1 MPILMY
7 RDESGVMRTITEK
20 DEENI
25 SSMRNTIRD
34 GLRNI
39 EFDGNWLEDY
49 EAWRAE
55 ERNQF
60 EALLTIKDP
69 FNLACVG
76 DREEF
81 DMSDSKNLRDLDIFC
96 MSLFLSDKLR
106 NTTLKILD
114 EVRKERIR
122 ERKALRLEKYFD
134 LLKAIVDSRQL
145 SACIVTLN
153 DLAEKQLVLQGK
165 RTVDLYGSFYSL
177 REILRKRS
185 VESLYLLLTYWRIKK
200 DRKTL
205 KELIASVVD
214 YIQAYFDEFDK
225 DPEMRLYSPIDGL
238 MTVKKLAVIQ
248 HWLKII
254 AFHTDGIFEKYQ
266 ELKWLM
272 PVDKMADN
280 ITNQISRCEM
290 MYYKSFFS
298 SDDDKTVQQKAV
310 CNHGY
315 GVWRKTVDV
324 MYIVCDIFQILYN
337 YSDEALKKMNTS
349 KAAML
354 EGYDNMVKIRDYY
367 TKNVFFHQ
375 VYFQIERRYLDSQI
389 MEALEEDAENFSR
402 SIDNVL
408 DFVNAIAGDDIEGL
422 MQAKQKYIGTA
433 AAFIS
438 GDQEEKLDDLTTQV
452 VEKIKA
458 TIQKLDM
465 YDELYGA
472 ISGDFD
478 KYASELVKHP
488 QIFNSL
494 VSAEYLYRQYVEGKA
509 PKAKFDY
516 SCISIMYYMALE
528 DFINK
533 LVYIPY
539 SREVLSQ
546 IDSTDLNNKT
556 WQKNESGRYV
566 SSFGKFWFYGKLKQ
580 SCEIGVLGF
589 LFEAIPKE
597 DKFEQWL
604 SRKFPSI
611 DLNAVKAFGSK
622 LKRVSPRRN
631 DAAHGGNYLTYSDVC
646 TDKHNVYDVV
656 VQNYR
661 GMIVELMELCFG

>member
-1 MPILMY
+1 
-7 RDESGVMRTITEK
+7 MRPITEK

-25 SSMRNTIRD
+25 TSMRNNIRD
-34 GLRNI
+34 GLQNI
-39 EFDGNWLEDY
+39 EFDGNWLDDY
-49 EAWRAE
+49 EVWKE
-55 ERNQF
+55 KDCNQF
-60 EALLTIKDP
+60 QALLTIKDP

-76 DREEF
+76 DRNEF

-96 MSLFLSDKLR
+96 MSLFLSEKLR
-106 NTTLKILD
+106 DTTLQIFN
-114 EVRKERIR
+114 EVRKERMR
-122 ERKALRLEKYFD
+122 DRKVARIEKYFD
-134 LLKAIVDSRQL
+134 LLKMIIDSRHL
-145 SACIVTLN
+145 SGCIVTLN

-165 RTVDLYGSFYSL
+165 RTVDLYGSFFSL

-200 DRKTL
+200 DRKAL

-225 DPEMRLYSPIDGL
+225 DPEMRLYYPLDGL
-238 MTVKKLAVIQ
+238 IIVNKLVVIQ
-248 HWLKII
+248 HWLEII

-272 PVDKMADN
+272 PIDKMADN
-280 ITNQISRCEM
+280 IIETNQISRCEM
-290 MYYKSFFS
+290 MFYKSVFS

-315 GVWRKTVDV
+315 GIWRKTVDV

-337 YSDEALKKMNTS
+337 YSEEALRKMNTS

-367 TKNVFFHQ
+367 TKKVFFHQ

-389 MEALEEDAENFSR
+389 MEALEEDAESFSR

-408 DFVNAIAGDDIEGL
+408 EFVNAIAGDDIEGL
-422 MQAKQKYIGTA
+422 MQAKQKYISNA
-433 AAFIS
+433 VDFIS
-438 GDQEEKLDDLTTQV
+438 GNQEEKLDDLTSQV

-458 TIQKLDM
+458 TIQKLDV

-472 ISGDFD
+472 ISGNFD

-488 QIFNSL
+488 QIFSSL
-494 VSAEYLYRQYVEGKA
+494 VSAEYLYCQYVEGKK
-509 PKAKFDY
+509 PIDNFDY

-539 SREVLSQ
+539 SREVLSH
-546 IDSTDLNNKT
+546 IDSKDLNDKV
-556 WQKNESGRYV
+556 WQRNEASRYV
-566 SSFGKFWFYGKLKQ
+566 SSFGKFWSYGKLKQ

-589 LFEAIPKE
+589 LFEAIAKE

-604 SRKFPSI
+604 QQKFSSI
-611 DLNAVKAFGSK
+611 DVNTIKAYGSK
-622 LKRVSPRRN
+622 LKSVSQRRN

-646 TDKHNVYDVV
+646 TDKHNVYDMD
-656 VQNYR
+656 VQNFR
-661 GMIVELMELCFG
+661 GMIMELMQLCFG

>member
-1 MPILMY
+1 
-7 RDESGVMRTITEK
+7 MRTITEK

-25 SSMRNTIRD
+25 SSMRNTIRE
-34 GLRNI
+34 GLQSI
-39 EFDGNWLEDY
+39 EFDGNWLEAY
-49 EAWRAE
+49 EAWREE

-81 DMSDSKNLRDLDIFC
+81 DLSDPNNVRDLDIFC
-96 MSLFLSDKLR
+96 MSIFLSETLR
-106 NTTLKILD
+106 STTLKIFA

-122 ERKALRLEKYFD
+122 DRKVARLEEYFD
-134 LLKAIVDSRQL
+134 LLKTIIDSKQL
-145 SACIVTLN
+145 SVCIVTLN
-153 DLAEKQLVLQGK
+153 DLAEKQMALQGK
-165 RTVDLYGSFYSL
+165 RTVDLYGTFYSL
-177 REILRKRS
+177 REILRKSS
-185 VESLYLLLTYWRIKK
+185 VESLYLLLTYWRIRK
-200 DRKTL
+200 DRKIL
-205 KELIASVVD
+205 KDLTKSVVD
-214 YIQAYFDEFDK
+214 YIQTYFDEFDK
-225 DPEMRLYSPIDGL
+225 DPEMHLYYPLDGM
-238 MTVKKLAVIQ
+238 MTVKKLAVIER
-248 HWLKII
+248 WFEII
-254 AFHTDGIFEKYQ
+254 AFHTNGIFEKYQ
-266 ELKWLM
+266 ELRWLR
-272 PVDKMADN
+272 PVDRMADD
-280 ITNQISRCEM
+280 IIETSQISKCEM
-290 MYYKSFFS
+290 MYYKSVFS
-298 SDDDKTVQQKAV
+298 SDDNKTVQQKAV

-315 GVWRKTVDV
+315 GIWRKTVDV

-337 YSDEALKKMNTS
+337 YTDEELKKMNAS

-354 EGYDNMVKIRDYY
+354 EEYDNMVKVRDYY
-367 TKNVFFHQ
+367 TRKVFFHQ
-375 VYFQIERRYLDSQI
+375 VYFQLERRYLDSQI
-389 MEALEEDAENFSR
+389 MEALEEDAENFSK

-422 MQAKQKYIGTA
+422 MQAKQKYISTA
-433 AAFIS
+433 AEYIS
-438 GDQEEKLDDLTTQV
+438 GDQEEKLDDLTSQV
-452 VEKIKA
+452 VDKIKA
-458 TIQKLDM
+458 TIQKLDV

-488 QIFNSL
+488 QIFSSL
-494 VSAEYLYRQYVEGKA
+494 VSAEYLYRQYVEGKS
-509 PKAKFDY
+509 PITNFDY

-546 IDSTDLNNKT
+546 IDSTDLNDRS
-556 WQKNESGRYV
+556 WQRNESSRYV
-566 SSFGKFWFYGKLKQ
+566 SSFGKFWSYGRLKQ

-589 LFEAIPKE
+589 LFEAVPKE

-604 SRKFPSI
+604 LQKFPSI
-611 DLNAVKAFGSK
+611 DANAVKAFGTK
-622 LKRVSPRRN
+622 LKGVSQRRN

-646 TDKHNVYDVV
+646 TDKHNVYDTD
-656 VQNYR
+656 VQSFR